1 MLKVIYYLGLFT
13 FLVFNS
19 LVCSSWAAQFTDGL
33 VVYLPFDEGTGQ
45 KTKDASGNK
54 HDGILEGPFKWDKG
68 KFGQS
73 LRFTSGKGTWVK
85 VEDTKMLNVDVCT
98 LNVNANVNVNVNVS
112 VSVNDVNVDVDVDVD
127 VKVKAM

>member
-1 MLKVIYYLGLFT
+1 MIKLIHYLICHMIIMKVILKKLLNT
-13 FLVFNS
+13 PFLVFNS

-54 HDGILEGPFKWDKG
+54 RDGILEGSLKWEKG
-68 KFGQS
+68 KFGQA

-85 VEDTKMLNVDVCT
+85 VEDTKM
-98 LNVNANVNVNVNVS
+98 
-112 VSVNDVNVDVDVDVD
+112 
-127 VKVKAM
+127 